1 VNALEFL
8 AFFPGDTCYAVID
21 DKRQDQNPIH
31 YHEGYDKTREHI
43 HSALSMKNRGKSGH
57 GIFFCVNEI
66 DRRLSPKKQRTS
78 AMVINCRAVF
88 IDDDEPRSS
97 PRDDFALKPSLIVQ
111 SSPGKYHYYWLT
123 ATRNFEEW
131 ERVMNR
137 LVVTERGDPQAR
149 DLVRVMRVPG
159 FKHLKREAFL
169 TTIVG
174 GNKQKYDWDI
184 IRSTW
189 EPTDDVPMR
198 SVTRDGV
205 VRTISVNTVSGARDL
220 VKNGENFHE
229 ALRYLGLRYVNKGL
243 DREELT
249 SFLQDLLETCEVKD
263 DRWAQRCAQLDTN
276 VKDWFQFVDDN
287 PLQENIQVETV
298 EITERQVELKW
309 PPGIMGDLC
318 REIYEMAHHPNQ
330 ELAIMAGFTLIAGVV
345 GRTFN
350 VNGSGLNL
358 YIACLGRTGIGK
370 SIIKD
375 SINKALREVGI
386 LNNGASFIGPA
397 RITGPKA
404 LLKALHEHPTKLLV
418 MEESGLLSQSR
429 AGDTAGIN
437 RVLLELFTS
446 SGKDQWFG
454 AEAYSDSKESSAA
467 LRAPSLTIAHVSTP
481 ESYIEALR
489 AKDSTNSGDL
499 ARIWTLRTLRDKSYL
514 NRDRRTDFSSDVA
527 KRIKEVISIC
537 KGNQNP
543 ENKEKPVVIDM
554 DTDTIDLV
562 ALDRIWT
569 DKENRLIHIDPL
581 KATIASRAVLK
592 ILKIAG
598 AASVFNDTGGKIGLE
613 EYKWALHA
621 VEEEFNTINL
631 AVKMNDSTDMDAVI
645 EFYAIPYITKILN
658 GGYKNPNCRVSVAV
672 KGKGIFAKSHLHAA
686 SKNNST
692 IKKMASDIK
701 GSFKA
706 TSGTDK
712 ILDAMISA
720 GYIYKLTQDECR
732 RLTARGKVGQLYVI
746 TEMFKVMASGG

>member
-1 VNALEFL
+1 VNSLEFL
-8 AFFPGDTCYAVID
+8 ALFPGHTCYAVID
-21 DKRQDQNPIH
+21 DKRENQHPKH
-31 YHEGYDKTREHI
+31 FHEGYDKTREQI
-43 HSALSMKNRGKSGH
+43 LSELAMKNRGKSGH
-57 GIFFCVNEI
+57 GVFFCVNEI
-66 DRRLSPKKQRTS
+66 DRRLAPKKQRTS

-88 IDDDEPRSS
+88 IDDDEVRETY
-97 PRDDFALKPSLIVQ
+97 RKDFPLDPSIIVQ

-123 ATRNFEEW
+123 ETRDFDEW
-131 ERVMNR
+131 ERVMNQI
-137 LVVTERGDPQAR
+137 VVSEHGDPQAR
-149 DLVRVMRVPG
+149 DLVRVMRMPG
-159 FKHLKREAFL
+159 FKHLKKSAYLSTVVGGTEFKYEWE
-169 TTIVG
+169 TIV
-174 GNKQKYDWDI
+174 N
-184 IRSTW
+184 TW

-198 SVTRDGV
+198 SVTKDGKI
-205 VRTISVNTVSGARDL
+205 RTVSVNSVQGARDL
-220 VKNGENFHE
+220 IKSGENYHE

-249 SFLQDLLETCEVKD
+249 SMLHDLMENCEVKD
-263 DRWAQRCAQLDTN
+263 ERWDQRCRQLDTN
-276 VKDWFQFVDDN
+276 IKDWFHFVDDN
-287 PLQENIQVETV
+287 PLDEAIQVETV

-330 ELAIMAGFTLIAGVV
+330 ELAIMAGFTLVAGVV

-375 SINKALREVGI
+375 SINKALREVGL

-404 LLKALHEHPTKLLV
+404 LLKALHEHPTRLLV
-418 MEESGLLSQSR
+418 MEESGLLSASR
-429 AGDTAGIN
+429 AGDAAGIN
-437 RVLLELFTS
+437 RVMLELFTS

-454 AEAYSDSKESSAA
+454 AEAYSDSKESSGA
-467 LRAPSLTIAHVSTP
+467 LRAPSLTVAHVSTP
-481 ESYIEALR
+481 ESYIEALK
-489 AKDSTNSGDL
+489 AKDSANSGDL

-514 NRDRRTDFSSDVA
+514 NRDRRLNFSPDVTA
-527 KRIKEVISIC
+527 RIKEILALC

-543 ENKEKPVVIDM
+543 DKKDNPSVID
-554 DTDTIDLV
+554 IDLDSIDIV
-562 ALDRIWT
+562 ELDRMWT
-569 DKENRLIHIDPL
+569 DKENRLIHLDPL

-592 ILKIAG
+592 ILKIASV
-598 AASVFNDTGGKIGLE
+598 ASVFNDSGSKIGTD
-613 EYKWALHA
+613 EYKWALRA
-621 VEEEFNTINL
+621 VDEEFDTINI

-658 GGYKNPNCRVSVAV
+658 DGYKNPNCRVA
-672 KGKGIFAKSHLHAA
+672 KNLQGKGIFAKSHLHAA

-706 TSGTDK
+706 VSGVDK
-712 ILDAMISA
+712 ILDGMISA
-720 GYIYKLTQDECR
+720 GYIHKLTQEECK
-732 RLTARGKVGQLYVI
+732 RLTARGRTGQLYII
-746 TEMFKVMASGG
+746 TEMFKVMAAG